1 MCIFVWFFF
10 YYYLMIVEIGFYKT
24 TYWLDSILGNVLLF
38 TEEKS
43 GIRFFLVH
51 SGMIWDLISV

>member
-1 MCIFVWFFF
+1 
-10 YYYLMIVEIGFYKT
+10 MIVEIGFYKT
-24 TYWLDSILGNVLLF
+24 TYWLDSNLGNVLLF

-43 GIRFFLVH
+43 GMRFLLVH